1 MNTHL
6 KRLDEIITESF
17 LSTLMESI
25 LPDYE
30 RNLYS
35 LQIRDGGIWTPNLQ
49 QCASMTA
56 PLFAIMINQGNI
68 LADNTFVAEAKPNSI
83 KLNQPALIQKS
94 KTKKNCQGKRWRE
107 KGVSSW
113 FFVLPLEEF
122 VSIWTKEML

>member
-35 LQIRDGGIWTPNLQ
+35 LQIRDGGI
-49 QCASMTA
+49 
-56 PLFAIMINQGNI
+56 
-68 LADNTFVAEAKPNSI
+68 
-83 KLNQPALIQKS
+83 
-94 KTKKNCQGKRWRE
+94 
-107 KGVSSW
+107 
-113 FFVLPLEEF
+113 
-122 VSIWTKEML
+122 